1 MTHDFRAKEAK
12 VIIETVRRMLEIEH
26 LWANHNQIIY
36 NHSLNK
42 LRGERERES
51 EES

>member
-1 MTHDFRAKEAK
+1 MN
-12 VIIETVRRMLEIEH
+12 LIEH

-42 LRGERERES
+42 LPNGIRGEEKPKRR
-51 EES
+51 